1 MGPRPLLSF
10 QGSGWGCSAGWC
22 GGHWSPRHGGVGMEQ
37 SLGMARRFGAGGST
51 GRLTSQQVTLLMV
64 VLGYRLA
71 SDDRMIKPEKFGVS
85 VPLNLL
91 YYPLLYCE

>member
-1 MGPRPLLSF
+1 
-10 QGSGWGCSAGWC
+10 
-22 GGHWSPRHGGVGMEQ
+22 MEQ